1 MGGTSAAKKGHVDP
15 DVRRFVN
22 SASDER
28 RTLYDTFERLILGMY
43 PDARIGISYG
53 VPTYWAK
60 SGRVGLAYWSG
71 GVSFYPFGGD
81 YLDEFRAKYPA
92 IKTSKGTIN
101 FKVSEKV
108 PVAAL
113 KKIIRQAIEAPHHPV
128 KPPPESIGR
137 PRSAR

>member
-1 MGGTSAAKKGHVDP
+1 MGGTTGTKKRKVDP
-15 DVRRFVN
+15 AVRRFVD
-22 SASDER
+22 SVSDER
-28 RTLYDTFERLILGMY
+28 RPFYDALEGIILGMY
-43 PDARIGISYG
+43 PEARIGISYG
-53 VPTYWAK
+53 VPTYWAG

-81 YLDEFRAKYPA
+81 YLDEFRANHPD

-113 KKIIRQAIEAPHHPV
+113 KKLIRQAIEKPHHPV
-128 KPPPESIGR
+128 KT
-137 PRSAR
+137 

>member
-1 MGGTSAAKKGHVDP
+1 MGGTAGSRKPRVDP
-15 DVRRFVN
+15 AVRAFIATV
-22 SASDER
+22 ADER
-28 RTLYDTFERLILGMY
+28 RELYDRLEGLILGMY
-43 PDARIGISYG
+43 PEARVGLSYG

-81 YLDEFRAKYPA
+81 YLDEFRAAHPS

-108 PVAAL
+108 PVASL
-113 KKIIRQAIEAPHHPV
+113 KKLVRRAIEEPHHPV
-128 KPPPESIGR
+128 K
-137 PRSAR
+137 A

>member
-1 MGGTSAAKKGHVDP
+1 MGGLSGTKVRQVDP
-15 DVRRFVN
+15 AVRKFVN
-22 SASDER
+22 AVSGER
-28 RTLYDTFERLILGMY
+28 RALYDALEGLILALY

-81 YLDEFRAKYPA
+81 YLDEFRAAHPT

-101 FKVSEKV
+101 FKVAEKV

-113 KKIIRQAIEAPHHPV
+113 KKLIRQAIEHPHHPV
-128 KPPPESIGR
+128 KSPP
-137 PRSAR
+137 AR

>member
-1 MGGTSAAKKGHVDP
+1 MGGTSGTKPRRVDP
-15 DVRRFVN
+15 AVRRFV
-22 SASDER
+22 SSVSDER
-28 RTLYDTFERLILGMY
+28 RTLYDSLERLILGMY

-60 SGRVGLAYWSG
+60 SGRVGLAYWSE

-81 YLDEFRAKYPA
+81 YLDGFRAEYPE

-113 KKIIRQAIEAPHHPV
+113 KRLIREAIEKPHHPV
-128 KPPPESIGR
+128 KP
-137 PRSAR
+137 

>member
-1 MGGTSAAKKGHVDP
+1 MGGTSRTKARRVDP
-15 DVRRFVN
+15 AVRRFV
-22 SASDER
+22 SSVSDER
-28 RTLYDTFERLILGMY
+28 RTLYDSLEGLILNMY

-60 SGRVGLAYWSG
+60 SGRVGLAYWSD

-81 YLDEFRAKYPA
+81 YLDEFRAAHPS

-108 PVAAL
+108 PLASL
-113 KKIIRQAIEAPHHPV
+113 KKIIRQAIEEPHHPV
-128 KPPPESIGR
+128 K
-137 PRSAR
+137 A

>member
-1 MGGTSAAKKGHVDP
+1 MGGTSGTKRRQVDP
-15 DVRRFVN
+15 GVRKFVN
-22 SASDER
+22 AVSDER
-28 RTLYDTFERLILGMY
+28 RTLYDTLERLILGMY

-60 SGRVGLAYWSG
+60 SGRVGLAYWSD

-81 YLDEFRAKYPA
+81 YLDAFRAAYPA
-92 IKTSKGTIN
+92 VKTGKGTIN

-113 KKIIRQAIEAPHHPV
+113 KKIIRESIEHPHHPV
-128 KPPPESIGR
+128 KSPPESIGR
-137 PRSAR
+137 RRSA

>member
-1 MGGTSAAKKGHVDP
+1 MGGTSGTKKRQPDAAVLK
-15 DVRRFVN
+15 FVN
-22 SASDER
+22 AVSDER
-28 RTLYDTFERLILGMY
+28 RKAFDTLERLILGMY

-81 YLDEFRAKYPA
+81 YLDEFRSEHPT
-92 IKTSKGTIN
+92 IRTSKGTIN

-108 PVAAL
+108 PVMAL
-113 KKIIRQAIEAPHHPV
+113 KKIIRQSIEHPHHPV
-128 KPPPESIGR
+128 KPQPT
-137 PRSAR
+137 

>member
-1 MGGTSAAKKGHVDP
+1 MGGTSGTTKRQVDP
-15 DVRRFVN
+15 AVRKFV
-22 SASDER
+22 SSVSDER
-28 RTLYDTFERLILGMY
+28 RKFYVSLERLILGMY

-81 YLDEFRAKYPA
+81 YLDEFRAEHPT

-113 KKIIRQAIEAPHHPV
+113 KKIIRESIERPHHPV
-128 KPPPESIGR
+128 KPVRGC
-137 PRSAR
+137 

>member
-1 MGGTSAAKKGHVDP
+1 MGGTTGTKKRQPDP
-15 DVRRFVN
+15 AVRKFVN
-22 SASDER
+22 AVSDER
-28 RTLYDTFERLILGMY
+28 RKFYDTLERLILGMY

-60 SGRVGLAYWSG
+60 TGRVGLAYWSG

-81 YLDEFRAKYPA
+81 YLDEFRAEHPS

-113 KKIIRQAIEAPHHPV
+113 KKIIRQSIEHPHHPV
-128 KPPPESIGR
+128 KPEP
-137 PRSAR
+137 A

>member
-1 MGGTSAAKKGHVDP
+1 MGGTAGTKRPQVDP
-15 DVRRFVN
+15 AVGEFVN
-22 SASDER
+22 AVSDER
-28 RTLYDTFERLILGMY
+28 RTLYDTLERIILGMY

-60 SGRVGLAYWSG
+60 AGRVGLAYWSG

-81 YLDEFRAKYPA
+81 YLDEFRAKYPV

-101 FKVSEKV
+101 LKVSDKV

-113 KKIIRQAIEAPHHPV
+113 KKIFRQAIEHPHHPV
-128 KPPPESIGR
+128 KPPPDSIGR
-137 PRSAR
+137 RRSAR

>member
-1 MGGTSAAKKGHVDP
+1 MGGTTGTQKRQVDP
-15 DVRRFVN
+15 AVRRFVDTV
-22 SASDER
+22 SDER
-28 RTLYDTFERLILGMY
+28 RAFYDTLERIILGMY
-43 PDARIGISYG
+43 PGARIGISYG

-81 YLDEFRAKYPA
+81 YLDEFRATYPE

-113 KKIIRQAIEAPHHPV
+113 KRLIRQAIEKPHHPV
-128 KPPPESIGR
+128 R
-137 PRSAR
+137 A

>member
-1 MGGTSAAKKGHVDP
+1 MGGTSGTKTRRVDP
-15 DVRRFVN
+15 AVRRFISSV
-22 SASDER
+22 SDER
-28 RTLYDTFERLILGMY
+28 RALYDSLERLILAMY

-60 SGRVGLAYWSG
+60 SGRVGLAYWSD

-81 YLDEFRAKYPA
+81 YLDAFRAEYPD

-108 PVAAL
+108 PVGAL
-113 KKIIRQAIEAPHHPV
+113 KRLIREAVEKPHHPV
-128 KPPPESIGR
+128 KS
-137 PRSAR
+137 

>member
-1 MGGTSAAKKGHVDP
+1 
-15 DVRRFVN
+15 
-22 SASDER
+22 
-28 RTLYDTFERLILGMY
+28 MY

-81 YLDEFRAKYPA
+81 YLDEFRAEHPA

-113 KKIIRQAIEAPHHPV
+113 KKIIRQSIEQSPSSREDWQSEVELKPV
-128 KPPPESIGR
+128 I
-137 PRSAR
+137 SARQEAKLPHLLAKGDAP